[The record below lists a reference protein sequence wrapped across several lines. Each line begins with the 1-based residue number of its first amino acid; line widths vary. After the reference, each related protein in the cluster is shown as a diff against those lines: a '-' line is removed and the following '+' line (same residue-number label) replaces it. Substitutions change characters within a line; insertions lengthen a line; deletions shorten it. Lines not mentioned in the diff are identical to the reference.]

1 MKLTR
6 LAIALAAPLSL
17 QFVALPAP
25 AYAQAPTH
33 YERAILAGLDAPTRT
48 AVQRRATGGNT
59 VAGVVATMLLNN
71 YQRVGPTTPGEAVS
85 VVAVDF
91 VRGTVVLR
99 KGDETLVLHRFN
111 TATLVIA
118 P

>member
-25 AYAQAPTH
+25 AYAQGPTH
-33 YERAILAGLDAPTRT
+33 YERAILTGLDTSTRQM
-48 AVQRRATGGNT
+48 VQRRATGGNT
-59 VAGVVATMLLNN
+59 VSGVVATTLLNN
-71 YQRVGPTTPGEAVS
+71 YQQMGPTTPGEAVS
-85 VVAVDF
+85 VVAIDF

-99 KGDETLVLHRFN
+99 KGETLVLHRFN
-111 TATLVIA
+111 AATLAIT